1 MEQFPPGWHG
11 HWQTSYTGEGIGSFS
26 SSYLQFKMSNIP
38 AIAPLGGVSIKEFR
52 GPDTSPKPCN
62 IAFPHDTCKL
72 HHNAGVNCPFNWR
85 KWLEM
90 YVVAWRMACSA
101 PLFVR
106 DMAATEQIL
115 FGRTLQIRTLM
126 NKIFMIAQLIIKVSV
141 ETLITHWPHSKIS
154 ELLWLF
160 IL

>member
-1 MEQFPPGWHG
+1 
-11 HWQTSYTGEGIGSFS
+11 
-26 SSYLQFKMSNIP
+26 
-38 AIAPLGGVSIKEFR
+38 
-52 GPDTSPKPCN
+52 
-62 IAFPHDTCKL
+62 
-72 HHNAGVNCPFNWR
+72 
-85 KWLEM
+85 
-90 YVVAWRMACSA
+90 MACPA

-106 DMAATEQIL
+106 AMAATEQTL
-115 FGRTLQIRTLM
+115 FRRTLQIRTLM